1 VTFSLL
7 YNRFQDSEAGRE
19 YLAALYDAFFAVPG
33 CLGSEVRSN
42 GAVPSVQKLSNHF
55 GLSRDAMLLL
65 LEVMESDSRMP
76 PILVLNKDSGEI
88 ASVDLKAVDEFTGAR
103 GTEVTLSGW
112 RGRPLPDFSLRTLDG
127 GQMSRS
133 DLAGKPAL
141 IVIWLTGC
149 PDCRRTLPNIVRL
162 FEEYGGRGFQV
173 VGFNVDKA
181 LGLNRTDSDRAGFVD
196 SLGLNFPSL
205 FLDEATRAGYGNL
218 NIYPTLIFVS
228 ADGMVDRLVFNFQE
242 YDSLSDIAVRLLEQD
257 RGSTRH

>member
-1 VTFSLL
+1 
-7 YNRFQDSEAGRE
+7 
-19 YLAALYDAFFAVPG
+19 
-33 CLGSEVRSN
+33 
-42 GAVPSVQKLSNHF
+42 
-55 GLSRDAMLLL
+55 MLLL

-103 GTEVTLSGW
+103 GTEVNLSGW

-181 LGLNRTDSDRAGFVD
+181 LGLNRTDSDRAGFVN

-242 YDSLSDIAVRLLEQD
+242 YDSLSDIAVRLLAQD